1 MADKRGSA
9 FPAASAWSPTA
20 TFLQDDPAGITEKV
34 TPAQV
39 ETKLEADGFI
49 KAASPSLGQ
58 VAAYTAGGWAPIK
71 LADANIDAAAAIG
84 WGKISKTGA
93 VAADVGALPAS
104 GGTTNRLAKWTG
116 ATTQGLS
123 SISDSGIVV
132 SVNAALGAVG
142 AVSASGGIARISA
155 SAINPATE
163 AWFGFGA
170 LNQESAPIGFYAN
183 DSGGVGMYSAGSA
196 PIVISNGVVANS
208 VTINGDGSI
217 AIAQL
222 AGTGTRAVAADST
235 GKLVAGSANIRTFGT
250 ASASFTYSASTP
262 SVVRTTGAIFVTLP
276 AAADF
281 SGSETVFF
289 QEYVGGNSLGFTGQ
303 TFESSVSSGS
313 WVTHA
318 SGYGWSVAWR
328 KIILS
333 CDGITWYVV
342 VQ

>member
-1 MADKRGSA
+1 MADKRISDL
-9 FPAASAWSPTA
+9 PAATQWHPDAFIP
-20 TFLQDDPAGITEKV
+20 QDNPAGLTEKV

-93 VAADVGALPAS
+93 VASDVGALPAVDPIITGTPKIDNGS
-104 GGTTNRLAKWTG
+104 GNLSRMRFNAGANRWTLGISSSSEGGDDTGSPFTLAAYTDAGELIDTPIFFERK
-116 ATTQGLS
+116 AS
-123 SISDSGIVV
+123 S
-132 SVNAALGAVG
+132 
-142 AVSASGGIARISA
+142 
-155 SAINPATE
+155 
-163 AWFGFGA
+163 
-170 LNQESAPIGFYAN
+170 PITVFR
-183 DSGGVGMYSAGSA
+183 SLVLL
-196 PIVISNGVVANS
+196 PLV
-208 VTINGDGSI
+208 
-217 AIAQL
+217 
-222 AGTGTRAVAADST
+222 GTGTRPAAIDST
-235 GKLVAGSANIRTFGT
+235 GKLVVGSANIRTFGT

-262 SVVRTTGAIFVTLP
+262 SVVRTTGAIYVTLP

-313 WVTHA
+313 WVTHT